1 MTLLL
6 CCFLQKF
13 MQKLL
18 VPIYAKFQRMTDV
31 PSTFEGVK
39 HQSLVLSWV
48 CRFDVGDCKKQAK
61 QLFDNWRN
69 SPDSDNNN
77 TWVALESPQTS
88 LFRCVFHTTKR
99 HCTLGHTL
107 GRHCME
113 PRCLSWC
120 LQALKG
126 VNLWL

>member
-39 HQSLVLSWV
+39 HQSLVLSWA
-48 CRFDVGDCKKQAK
+48 CRFDIGDCKKQAK

-88 LFRCVFHTTKR
+88 LF
-99 HCTLGHTL
+99 
-107 GRHCME
+107 
-113 PRCLSWC
+113 S
-120 LQALKG
+120 G
-126 VNLWL
+126 VYSILPDHLWL